1 MEHEESEKGV
11 IDSDE
16 EEEQR
21 VASMRD
27 PEKRRFN
34 VNDILGDFDRDDK
47 GQPLFLQ
54 DKKGELV
61 DKEGS
66 RVNEKGYLVDPKNGD
81 IVQKEGKKVFGNE
94 ELDDQ
99 GELPPPFNLER
110 YNFNGH
116 DVRGYFDKDKDGND
130 LVKNLKRDKQGFL
143 VDKLNRRVNLNGY
156 LIDMYGNLVDKRMH
170 VKLHKHVMEQNSG
183 DIPFLFTYKG
193 KKFDIHDVMGSL
205 DKDRKGN
212 IIVRWDP
219 KGRPVDK

>member
-54 DKKGELV
+54 DNKGELV

-94 ELDDQ
+94 ELDD
-99 GELPPPFNLER
+99 
-110 YNFNGH
+110 
-116 DVRGYFDKDKDGND
+116 
-130 LVKNLKRDKQGFL
+130 
-143 VDKLNRRVNLNGY
+143 
-156 LIDMYGNLVDKRMH
+156 
-170 VKLHKHVMEQNSG
+170 
-183 DIPFLFTYKG
+183 
-193 KKFDIHDVMGSL
+193 
-205 DKDRKGN
+205 
-212 IIVRWDP
+212 
-219 KGRPVDK
+219 